1 MSMAED
7 FLAERYYKGSEDW
20 YDLLTRVATAHAKN
34 DKEFQEYYNMIN
46 ELRGV
51 PSSPI
56 LMNSGTDLGF
66 LSACNLIPVE
76 DDLGQIF
83 DAIKSAGM
91 IQKTGGGVGFN
102 FSKLRPKGDRI
113 SKTGGTSSGVS
124 GFLFGFDACSKMV
137 KQGGKRRGAN
147 MGILAMWHPD
157 ILQWINAKHVAGDI
171 ETFNLSVGINQ
182 ALFHKASDGGT
193 IEFINPRTKENFEG
207 IDPLRSTKDKR
218 FSIGSIS
225 ASELL
230 QRIAQEIWHN
240 GEPGLLFWDN
250 IQRGNNTPW
259 LGNIQGLNPCG
270 EVPLYNWESCCL
282 GSINLYNHLKETSEG
297 WKFDYEK
304 ISETT
309 KTMTKFLNTVLDNNV
324 YPFPQMKEAALL
336 TRKIGIGIMGFAD
349 CLYRMGVE
357 YGDRR
362 CMHLINSVMGTIKTA
377 AEEESENL
385 AKKDG
390 PYPAWKKGS
399 PKRRNANL
407 LSIAPT
413 GSISFISGVSSGI
426 EPAYKIAYMM
436 QRKERPPMAVISRGF
451 MDLMKDHADN
461 NTDEILNGIIQND
474 KTPNELI
481 EMGLL
486 DSDKYAHVVTSMEV
500 LPEIHIK
507 VQAAFQKHID
517 LAISK
522 TINLP
527 YNTTVEEIKRLIRK
541 AYDSGCKGVTM
552 FREGCFREAF
562 LTEMKCQSCSST
574 KVIKAEGCMKCLDCG
589 SELCSVA

>member
-1 MSMAED
+1 MAED
-7 FLAERYYKGSEDW
+7 FLSERYYREGEDW
-20 YDLLTRVATAHAKN
+20 YDLVTRVAKAHAK
-34 DKEFQEYYNMIN
+34 DDVEFLEYYNMIN
-46 ELRGV
+46 EFRGM

-76 DDLGQIF
+76 DDLGKIF

-102 FSKLRPKGDRI
+102 FTKLRPRGDKI
-113 SKTGGTSSGVS
+113 SKTGGTSSGVH
-124 GFLFGFDACSKMV
+124 GFLQGFDACSKMV

-147 MGILAMWHPD
+147 MGVLAMWHPD
-157 ILQWINAKHVAGDI
+157 VLQWIYSKHAAGEI
-171 ETFNLSVGINQ
+171 ETFNLSVGITKE
-182 ALFHKASDGGT
+182 LFEKSGNGGI
-193 IEFINPRTKENFEG
+193 IEFINPRNKEPYDG
-207 IDPLRSTKDKR
+207 IDPLRTTEDKTFR
-218 FSIGSIS
+218 VGGIL

-240 GEPGLLFWDN
+240 GEPGLLFWDT

-259 LGNIQGLNPCG
+259 LGNIHGLNPCG
-270 EVPLYNWESCCL
+270 EVPLYYWESCCL
-282 GSINLYNHLKETSEG
+282 GSINLYNHLKETSDG
-297 WKFDYEK
+297 WKFDYDK
-304 ISETT
+304 ITETT
-309 KTMTKFLNTVLDNNV
+309 KTMTKLLNAVLDNNI
-324 YPFPQMKEAALL
+324 YPFPQMKKAALK
-336 TRKIGIGIMGFAD
+336 TRKIGIGVMGFAD
-349 CLYRMGVE
+349 CIYRMGVE

-362 CMHLINSVMGTIKTA
+362 CMHLINAVMGAIRTA
-377 AEEESENL
+377 AEDQSKKM
-385 AKKDG
+385 ARKDG
-390 PYPAWKKGS
+390 AYPAWKKGF

-436 QRKERPPMAVISRGF
+436 QRKERPPMAVISKGF
-451 MDLMKDHADN
+451 MDLLRQNGDS
-461 NTDEILNGIIQND
+461 EISDDILTKIIQSD

-481 EMGLL
+481 EAGLL
-486 DSDKYAHVVTSMEV
+486 DSDKYAHVVTSMEI

-507 VQAAFQKHID
+507 VQASFQKFVD

-527 YNTTVEEIKRLIRK
+527 YNTTVEEIKRLIKK

-552 FREGCFREAF
+552 FREGCYREAF
-562 LTEMKCQSCSST
+562 LSEMKCQNCSST
-574 KVIKAEGCMKCLDCG
+574 KVIRAEGCMKCLDCG
-589 SELCSVA
+589 AELCSVA